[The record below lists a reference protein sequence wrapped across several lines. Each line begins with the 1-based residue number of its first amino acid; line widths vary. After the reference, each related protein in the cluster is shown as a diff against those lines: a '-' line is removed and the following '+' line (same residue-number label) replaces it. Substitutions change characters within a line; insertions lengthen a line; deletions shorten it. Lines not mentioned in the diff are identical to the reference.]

1 MSISGVV
8 RWFFG
13 FTPCQ
18 RMLAVGF
25 SAAAIAAAL
34 NASDGVIGIVV
45 SACLWGV
52 AAILIERTLEVARG
66 ATPNSR
72 AAIAYLPLGCAALAY
87 FVAKT
92 TADHATSGSLDS
104 FFGAAASL
112 LGVLL
117 VSVVIEAR
125 RAAGHDRW
133 LRALRG
139 WWVGFIIV
147 GILYALAGLTPG
159 QSRTAEEHNYQTVWA
174 GLTGAV
180 VALTVVMWKEPA
192 PERNATHAEQE
203 PEGLREQVSA

>member
-1 MSISGVV
+1 MH
-8 RWFFG
+8 RFLG

-25 SAAAIAAAL
+25 VAAAAATAL
-34 NASDGVIGIVV
+34 HASDGVIGIVV
-45 SACLWGV
+45 SACFWGV
-52 AAILIERTLEVARG
+52 AGILIERTLEVVRG

-72 AAIAYLPLGCAALAY
+72 ALIAYLPLGCAALAY
-87 FVAKT
+87 FVANT

-112 LGVLL
+112 LGLLL

-125 RAAGHDRW
+125 RAAAHDQW
-133 LRALRG
+133 LLALRG
-139 WWVGFIIV
+139 WWVAFIIV

-159 QSRTAEEHNYQTVWA
+159 QSRTAEAHNYQTVWA

-180 VALTVVMWKEPA
+180 VALTVLMWKEPA
-192 PERNATHAEQE
+192 PERDTTHAGRE
-203 PEGLREQVSA
+203 PDGLPEQVSA